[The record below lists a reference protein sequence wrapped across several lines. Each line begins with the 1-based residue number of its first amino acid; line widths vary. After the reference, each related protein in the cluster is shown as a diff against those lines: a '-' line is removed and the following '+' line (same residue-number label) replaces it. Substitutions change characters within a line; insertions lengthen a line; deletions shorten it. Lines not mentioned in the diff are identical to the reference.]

1 MIGEPDLKILVLS
14 DSHRAIGAMYDAA
27 ILEDPDAI
35 MHLGD
40 HVSDAEE
47 LSYALDLIDFYMVR
61 GNCDF
66 GAQAPETI
74 LTELGGVRLF
84 LTHGHL
90 FGVKSGMSR
99 LKLEADRVGADI
111 APHAPAVSGRG
122 RRRMV
127 HEPRRGQGW
136 ALRRDRNERR
146 RFYMRTEGAAGI
158 KNNCRAAVLE
168 ESYAVS
174 D

>member
-40 HVSDAEE
+40 HVSDAE
-47 LSYALDLIDFYMVR
+47 DMVR

-111 APHAPAVSGRG
+111 ALFGHTHRPFLEEDGGV
-122 RRRMV
+122 
-127 HEPRRGQGW
+127 W
-136 ALRRDRNERR
+136 
-146 RFYMRTEGAAGI
+146 YMNPGAARDGRYGVI
-158 KNNCRAAVLE
+158 EMKDGAFTCELKE
-168 ESYAVS
+168 LPE
-174 D
+174 

>member
-111 APHAPAVSGRG
+111 A
-122 RRRMV
+122 
-127 HEPRRGQGW
+127 
-136 ALRRDRNERR
+136 LRPFLEEDGGVW
-146 RFYMRTEGAAGI
+146 YMNPGAARDGRYGVI
-158 KNNCRAAVLE
+158 EMKDGAFTCELKE
-168 ESYAVS
+168 LPE
-174 D
+174 

>member
-1 MIGEPDLKILVLS
+1 MTGEPDLKILVLS
-14 DSHRAIGAMYDAA
+14 DSHRALGAMYDAA
-27 ILEDPDAI
+27 MLECPDAV

-47 LSYALDLIDFYMVR
+47 LSYALNPIDFYMVK

-90 FGVKSGMSR
+90 FGVKTGLTR
-99 LKLEADRVGADI
+99 LRLEADRVGAQI
-111 APHAPAVSGRG
+111 ALFGHTHRPLLEEAGGV
-122 RRRMV
+122 
-127 HEPRRGQGW
+127 W
-136 ALRRDRNERR
+136 
-146 RFYMRTEGAAGI
+146 YMNPGAARDGRYGVIEI
-158 KNNCRAAVLE
+158 KNGTFTCELKKLPE
-168 ESYAVS
+168 E
-174 D
+174 

>member
-14 DSHRAIGAMYDAA
+14 DSDRAIGAMYDAA

-47 LSYALDLIDFYMVR
+47 LSYALDLIDFYRVK

-99 LKLEADRVGADI
+99 LRLEANRVGANI
-111 APHAPAVSGRG
+111 ALFGHTHRPFLEEDGGV
-122 RRRMV
+122 
-127 HEPRRGQGW
+127 W
-136 ALRRDRNERR
+136 
-146 RFYMRTEGAAGI
+146 YMNPGAARDGRYGVI
-158 KNNCRAAVLE
+158 EMKDGAFTCKLKE
-168 ESYAVS
+168 LPE
-174 D
+174 

>member
-27 ILEDPDAI
+27 MLEDPDVI
-35 MHLGD
+35 LHLGD

-99 LKLEADRVGADI
+99 LRLEANRVGANI
-111 APHAPAVSGRG
+111 ALFGHTHRPLLEEDGGV
-122 RRRMV
+122 
-127 HEPRRGQGW
+127 W
-136 ALRRDRNERR
+136 
-146 RFYMRTEGAAGI
+146 YMNPGAARDGRYGVI
-158 KNNCRAAVLE
+158 EITDGTFTCELKELPE
-168 ESYAVS
+168 
-174 D
+174 